1 MKVAR
6 PSLPRDH
13 HEGCSRPR
21 GSHRP
26 SGGLRACSASMNWC
40 ARSARSCPPPPNSS
54 PPPPTSAS
62 RNGRTYEVRD
72 QLRGLGLRW
81 DPASIAWHG
90 TIRVGEEVVLERELR
105 VAPRSSTRSRRSRPE
120 ASLAPPAGPKPPEP
134 RPRAAG
140 EPRGPPRDSSRT
152 RAKGPDGLPRRGRR
166 GGRRES
172 QSSPGYTVWDTTSGL
187 PDDSREADERAAERR
202 LRDLRGR
209 VKKARAAL
217 SASPVAEVLRGDW
230 RREAAFY
237 ARFGITQA
245 QFREGAASEAVEAA
259 HDGFE
264 GVNSAIG
271 LLSVAVGRKAALLS
285 GPRWRAEGNRIP
297 NTL

>member
-1 MKVAR
+1 MTAM
-6 PSLPRDH
+6 S
-13 HEGCSRPR
+13 
-21 GSHRP
+21 
-26 SGGLRACSASMNWC
+26 
-40 ARSARSCPPPPNSS
+40 ARSAPELPAPAELV
-54 PPPPTSAS
+54 SAS
-62 RNGRTYEVRD
+62 PHVRVPGTARTYEVRD

-81 DPASIAWHG
+81 DPASHAWHG
-90 TIRVGEEVVLERELR
+90 TIRAGEEVVLERELR
-105 VAPRSSTRSRRSRPE
+105 VRAQVVHPIEAFTTE

-140 EPRGPPRDSSRT
+140 EPRGPPRDGSRT
-152 RAKGPDGLPRRGRR
+152 RAEARTAYRDVDDEEGEEVPV
-166 GGRRES
+166 
-172 QSSPGYTVWDTTSGL
+172 QSRYTVWDTTSGL

-209 VKKARAAL
+209 VKEARAAL
-217 SASPVAEVLRGDW
+217 SASPGAHEVLRGDW

>member
-1 MKVAR
+1 MTAM
-6 PSLPRDH
+6 S
-13 HEGCSRPR
+13 
-21 GSHRP
+21 
-26 SGGLRACSASMNWC
+26 
-40 ARSARSCPPPPNSS
+40 ARSAPELPAPAELA
-54 PPPPTSAS
+54 SAS
-62 RNGRTYEVRD
+62 RHVRVPGTARTYEVRD

-81 DPASIAWHG
+81 DPATHAWHG
-90 TIRVGEEVVLERELR
+90 TIRPGRR
-105 VAPRSSTRSRRSRPE
+105 SSSSASCGSAPRSSTRSRRSRPRRAWRPQRVRSHQNRGRARPE
-120 ASLAPPAGPKPPEP
+120 SPGGPPGTVPRPAPRPEP
-134 RPRAAG
+134 PTTTWTKEGDERPCST
-140 EPRGPPRDSSRT
+140 PRF
-152 RAKGPDGLPRRGRR
+152 
-166 GGRRES
+166 
-172 QSSPGYTVWDTTSGL
+172 TVWEVTSGL
-187 PDDSREADERAAERR
+187 PDDSREADERSAERR

-209 VKKARAAL
+209 VKAARAAL
-217 SASPVAEVLRGDW
+217 SANPGRQEALRDDW

-245 QFREGAASEAVEAA
+245 QFRDGAASEAVEAA